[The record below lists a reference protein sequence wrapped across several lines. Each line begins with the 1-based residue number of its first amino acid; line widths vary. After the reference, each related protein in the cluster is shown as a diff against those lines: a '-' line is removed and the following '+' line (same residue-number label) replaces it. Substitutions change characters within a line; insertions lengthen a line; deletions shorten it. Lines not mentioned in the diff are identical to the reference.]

1 MRSPSSVQNL
11 LGFAISN
18 PNFSFFEIRV
28 IFVLEIGSLVVSSA
42 RQAVIRQGRKSP
54 MAVNV
59 AESTNKGAFSL
70 A

>member
-1 MRSPSSVQNL
+1 MRSPSRVQNL
-11 LGFAISN
+11 LGFAISK
-18 PNFSFFEIRV
+18 NFSFFEIRV

-42 RQAVIRQGRKSP
+42 RQVVIRQGRKSP